1 MVSYFVRYR
10 GTANDPEGFHAYY
23 EREHAGVLRQFP
35 RIRALVLHLPAGADD
50 PFPVRAGDTFL
61 LAQMQFDSIGDL
73 DAALRS
79 PARRQ
84 AREDFLQ
91 FPQFTGEI
99 THEAMRGKVIF

>member
-10 GTANDPEGFHAYY
+10 GAARDPEEFHAYY
-23 EREHAGVLRQFP
+23 AGQHAGVLRHFP
-35 RIRALVLHLPAGADD
+35 RIRSLVLHRPAVASD

-61 LAQMQFDSIGDL
+61 LAQMQFDSVGDL

-79 PARRQ
+79 PARQ
-84 AREDFLQ
+84 KAREDFSQ

-99 THEAMRGKVIF
+99 THEAMLGKVIF